1 MLADTMRRVN
11 ESKNVGALMRAAA
24 ELEYQTKERRERTAQ
39 YSRTAWAI
47 DIALFSLAGVLLCG
61 GLWVRFIGER
71 DVLPK
76 SVYGVFERLFQPGGV
91 LGNPIVWAV
100 VVIGLLILPL
110 VPDRVLAKRSR
121 PTTRMPE
128 RPAGAYKFEKGLPS
142 ELRFVEHSLS
152 MAMHELRLANPE
164 CGERAMS
171 VGFILCFLFP
181 IVLLRVLIVYAHKVN
196 LVSGFLE
203 SLVWLAIGGVV
214 LLALFGLIMY
224 IHDAAMCRAFSNK
237 EEARQAEQLCDE
249 FIKAAKQ
256 LYPGYLSWDE
266 EKRKQ
271 EAEEAQRKLEL
282 KKKWEQYNKEHPV
295 IVDYRDIQARLDRN
309 ARAEGSSLTSYD
321 HDDLDAVSRTLDR
334 DYGGSWLDDM

>member
-11 ESKNVGALMRAAA
+11 ESKNVGELMRAAA
-24 ELEYQTKERRERTAQ
+24 ELEYQAKERRERTAQ

-61 GLWVRFIGER
+61 GLWVRLIGER

-76 SVYGVFERLFQPGGV
+76 SVYGVLQRLFQPGGV
-91 LGNPIVWAV
+91 LGNSIVWAV

-110 VPDRVLAKRSR
+110 VPDRILAQRSR

-128 RPAGAYKFEKGLPS
+128 KPAGAYKFEKGLPS

-152 MAMHELRLANPE
+152 MAMHKLRLANPE
-164 CGERAMS
+164 CGEGALS

-181 IVLLRVLIVYAHKVN
+181 IILLRVLIVYVHRVN

-203 SLVWLAIGGVV
+203 SLECLAVGGVV
-214 LLALFGLIMY
+214 FLAAFGLIMF
-224 IHDAAMCRAFSNK
+224 IHDAAICRAFSNEN
-237 EEARQAEQLCDE
+237 EEHQAEQLRDE

-266 EKRKQ
+266 EKREREREEK
-271 EAEEAQRKLEL
+271 EARER
-282 KKKWEQYNKEHPV
+282 YRREHPV
-295 IVDYRDIQARLDRN
+295 FVDWRDVQARMERN

-321 HDDLDAVSRTLDR
+321 HDDLDAVSRTLER